1 MPGTEVNSS
10 HVIAVRNLEEF
21 FRDAVDAAI
30 HSQNLSVSGHTAH
43 YVVNLLTLYSRSEH
57 FYERTDDG
65 VAIRPLAMMLDDA
78 LSSETEAQREAHYR
92 RLGDVALFVAGF
104 FARSFSRRAVD
115 VDYYIAMGG
124 NAYSTLSNTLRGSSR
139 PHVFCDIYDELADKF
154 QPWVDVLNEI
164 AEGARALTDRDLMRL
179 YDTWR
184 RTGSARA
191 AAILREHGVAL
202 FGQPGDARWRLQ

>member
-124 NAYSTLSNTLRGSSR
+124 NAYSTLSNSMRGTTRGAVPAVRALPPFYASTVSRFSASPVMRAGGSS
-139 PHVFCDIYDELADKF
+139 DLA
-154 QPWVDVLNEI
+154 
-164 AEGARALTDRDLMRL
+164 
-179 YDTWR
+179 
-184 RTGSARA
+184 
-191 AAILREHGVAL
+191 
-202 FGQPGDARWRLQ
+202 QPGGAGRPAAHA